1 MMKSF
6 VVSLTVLSLVTP
18 TAAVFAEDGAGVNG
32 SFSSSGKVEIDDSV
46 SDAAK
51 IEAAKC
57 AQNCAIKMNALDIKV
72 CLERCALPIMKRER
86 GDDSSDGV
94 AIPKFL
100 NVTSEAKRAAEKAD
114 VGALR
119 AGLQDLKDSRRDS
132 IEDLNDDRRSGL
144 DDLKEIRE
152 SGDRD
157 AFVKARAEFELKMK
171 ASREELK
178 TKLEDSRKALL
189 EKIKGF
195 KDERKKETTERIYTN
210 LNEVNKK
217 VTTEMTENL
226 GKISE
231 FLVKLSDRA
240 TTAATNGKDVVS
252 AKAQIVAAQTAV
264 ATAQAAVTVQAGKTY
279 NVNVTTEANLQ
290 VATKAVRDQLYVDL
304 KATRET
310 VKAARDAAQKAAVTL
325 AQSLG
330 VTATVNAST
339 SASSTQ

>member
-1 MMKSF
+1 
-6 VVSLTVLSLVTP
+6 
-18 TAAVFAEDGAGVNG
+18 
-32 SFSSSGKVEIDDSV
+32 
-46 SDAAK
+46 
-51 IEAAKC
+51 
-57 AQNCAIKMNALDIKV
+57 
-72 CLERCALPIMKRER
+72 MKRES
-86 GDDSSDGV
+86 GDDSSNGV

-114 VGALR
+114 MEALR
-119 AGLQDLKDSRRDS
+119 KIKEARGEFNDSRKDS
-132 IEDLNDDRRSGL
+132 IEDLNDDRKSGL

-152 SGDRD
+152 SRDRD
-157 AFVKARAEFELKMK
+157 AFIKARGEFELKMK

-178 TKLEDSRKALL
+178 TKLEDNRKALL

-195 KDERKKETTERIYTN
+195 KDERKKETTERIYAN

-240 TTAATNGKDVVS
+240 TTATANGKDVTS
-252 AKAQIVAAQTAV
+252 AKAQITVAQTAV

-290 VATKAVRDQLYVDL
+290 VATKAVRDQLYADL
-304 KATRET
+304 KTTRET
-310 VKAARDAAQKAAVTL
+310 VKTARDAAQKAAVTL
-325 AQSLG
+325 AQSLE
-330 VTATVNAST
+330 
-339 SASSTQ
+339 SSTGAPTTQ